1 MARMKNTAFLL
12 PVGPGQ
18 GDGDASFGLG
28 KFRINDSTRL
38 VKQRT
43 SYGRDGEQG
52 RTQGKEESN
61 SLDIKDTSQ
70 IFSRGLS

>member
-1 MARMKNTAFLL
+1 MKNTAFLL

-28 KFRINDSTRL
+28 KIRINDSTRL

-52 RTQGKEESN
+52 RTQGKGRVKQSGHKRH
-61 SLDIKDTSQ
+61 LTDFLKGP
-70 IFSRGLS
+70 FLK